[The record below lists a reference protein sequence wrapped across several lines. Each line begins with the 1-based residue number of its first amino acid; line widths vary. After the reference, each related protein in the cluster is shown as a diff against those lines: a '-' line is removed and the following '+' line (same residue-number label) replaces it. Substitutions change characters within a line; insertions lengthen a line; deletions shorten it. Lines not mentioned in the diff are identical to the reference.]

1 MKVKFL
7 TQVKKWL
14 TTSEHID
21 NPFDRWLE
29 KKGFQNSRGEP
40 TWKTAKWF
48 IGIVLS
54 IVIGTPLLY
63 TTPSYIGGLYYTQT
77 GWHNTE
83 QEWLNSCQ
91 WELQRMKRHCS
102 PQDQDLKEIIDYVM
116 GRYNTIGPW
125 DVMVF
130 PLTNNKE
137 GKKVIGRNDPLC
149 PGITIDPWVFG
160 QSHRTGALLLIHE
173 ALHDYWPCWGHDHV
187 TPIMDRMEKL

>member
-7 TQVKKWL
+7 TKMKKWL

-21 NPFDRWLE
+21 NPIDRWLE
-29 KKGFQNSRGEP
+29 KKGFQNERGEP
-40 TWKTAKWF
+40 TWKTARW
-48 IGIVLS
+48 IGGYILAAVLL
-54 IVIGTPLLY
+54 IFGM
-63 TTPSYIGGLYYTQT
+63 TTVPAYIGGLYYART

-83 QEWLNSCQ
+83 QDWLNHCQ
-91 WELQRMKRHCS
+91 WELLRMKERCG
-102 PQDQDLKEIIDYVM
+102 PKDQDLKEIIEYVM
-116 GRYNTIGPW
+116 ERYKAIGPW

-130 PLTNNKE
+130 PITNHEE

-160 QSHRTGALLLIHE
+160 QSYRTGALLLIHE

-187 TPIMDRMEKL
+187 TPIMDRMENL